1 MAPQTYQKW
10 PHNDGDYLPP
20 HPWMHYI
27 RSQGLPY
34 VQFFKYLLTY
44 CAMDRSSLFQ
54 TSPLL
59 SEAWNSWRI
68 ILTSKDWSRE
78 GTEYLGLFHVHF
90 QQFPCPVQQQAHVFS
105 TLPFA
110 ADTETLLFYPW
121 SSADPCNL
129 SRCNCRCAL
138 AFFNPLSPSFTS
150 CIAFNLVKRSM
161 QAPATFAWLTSS
173 AHQDLP
179 FLSLEE
185 EILRSQPALLDPS
198 SFQECIPTQ
207 FFQADPW
214 RGQSSL
220 MILFFA
226 FFVPP
231 RSLHSTTSWLLL
243 PKLPSAFTSVIPPC
257 L

>member
-1 MAPQTYQKW
+1 MEFLKDNSYQQRLKQRRHW
-10 PHNDGDYLPP
+10 V
-20 HPWMHYI
+20 PW
-27 RSQGLPY
+27 
-34 VQFFKYLLTY
+34 T
-44 CAMDRSSLFQ
+44 
-54 TSPLL
+54 
-59 SEAWNSWRI
+59 
-68 ILTSKDWSRE
+68 
-78 GTEYLGLFHVHF
+78 
-90 QQFPCPVQQQAHVFS
+90 FPCPFS
-105 TLPFA
+105 AIPLPSSTTGPCF
-110 ADTETLLFYPW
+110 LYSSFCCWYRNSSFYPW

>member
-110 ADTETLLFYPW
+110 ADTETLLFILDPQQILAT
-121 SSADPCNL
+121 SADATADVLWLFLTLFLPV
-129 SRCNCRCAL
+129 S
-138 AFFNPLSPSFTS
+138 PL
-150 CIAFNLVKRSM
+150 V
-161 QAPATFAWLTSS
+161 
-173 AHQDLP
+173 
-179 FLSLEE
+179 
-185 EILRSQPALLDPS
+185 
-198 SFQECIPTQ
+198 
-207 FFQADPW
+207 
-214 RGQSSL
+214 
-220 MILFFA
+220 
-226 FFVPP
+226 
-231 RSLHSTTSWLLL
+231 LLL
-243 PKLPSAFTSVIPPC
+243 I
-257 L
+257 